1 MKKLSFTQ
9 KIVIGAILGIVTG
22 LFVPQFAPYVKFV
35 GDVFLRCVRVVV
47 PLLVFCAI
55 VDAVASIDLKDIGK
69 VGAKTLF
76 LFLMTTSSAAALAL
90 AVVFIIK
97 PTQAHNAGALSEYT
111 GGAVP
116 QSFVDLL
123 VNFIPNNIVS
133 SFANGTIIQ
142 IIVFGIFL
150 GLAISKLKS
159 DPLVSAFYDTIK
171 GLRALMMSIVTM
183 FMVLAPYGIFSLIA
197 NTVATI
203 DNQKLMQVLQYVI
216 TVTVANVIYMV
227 LYTLVVGFICK
238 LNPVMIVKNLS
249 RTYIMGV
256 STQSSAMTLP
266 TELLDAKERL
276 GISDR
281 IAEFVLPLGN
291 AINTNGAA
299 VTTIIAGV
307 TCAHI
312 FGLNWGMQQYVMLA
326 IYSVIAT
333 YGNTTVP
340 GGGIVAVAVVFEMAG
355 LPLEGVALFVSVD
368 FFTSLTRI
376 ILNVVS
382 DVYVAMIVAHSEGE
396 LDRDIFYGKKK
407 VAGETSL

>member
-9 KIVIGAILGIVTG
+9 KIIIGTALGILAG
-22 LFVPQFAPYVKFV
+22 MFVPQYVPYVKFL
-35 GDVFLRCVRVVV
+35 GDVFLRLVKVVV

-69 VGAKTLF
+69 VGAKTLS
-76 LFLMTTSSAAALAL
+76 LFLLTTSAAAALAL
-90 AVVFIIK
+90 VFVFLFK
-97 PTQAHNAGALSEYT
+97 PTQVVAGAASEYT

-123 VNFIPNNIVS
+123 VNFIPSNIVS

-150 GLAISKLKS
+150 GLAISKHKS
-159 DPLVSAFYDTIK
+159 DPLVGAFYDTIK

-197 NTVATI
+197 NTVGTI
-203 DNQKLMQVLQYVI
+203 DSTKLVQVLQYVV
-216 TVTVANVIYMV
+216 TVTVANIAYMI
-227 LYTLVVGFICK
+227 LYTLIVAAVCK
-238 LNPVMIVKNLS
+238 LSPIRLLQNLS

-266 TELLDAKERL
+266 TELMDAKERL

-312 FGLNWGMQQYVMLA
+312 FGLNWGMQQYIMLA

-382 DVYVAMIVAHSEGE
+382 DVYVAIIVAHSENE
-396 LDRDIFYGKKK
+396 LDLDVFYGRKK
-407 VAGETSL
+407 VGDDLMS

>member
-69 VGAKTLF
+69 VGAKTLA
-76 LFLMTTSSAAALAL
+76 LFLLTTSSAAALAL
-90 AVVFIIK
+90 AVIFVIK
-97 PTQAHNAGALSEYT
+97 PTQSYTGAISEYT

-116 QSFVDLL
+116 QNFVDLL

-133 SFANGTIIQ
+133 AFANGTIIQ

-150 GLAISKLKS
+150 GLAISKLKN
-159 DPLVSAFYDTIK
+159 DPLVSVFYDTIK
-171 GLRALMMSIVTM
+171 GLRALMMSIVGM
-183 FMVLAPYGIFSLIA
+183 FMGLAPYGIFALIA

-227 LYTLVVGFICK
+227 LYTLVVGFVCK

-382 DVYVAMIVAHSEGE
+382 DVYVAMMVAHSEGE

-407 VAGETSL
+407 VATESSL

>member
-9 KIVIGAILGIVTG
+9 KIIIGAALGILAG
-22 LFVPQFAPYVKFV
+22 MFVPQYVPYVKFL
-35 GDVFLRCVRVVV
+35 GDVFLRLVKVVV

-69 VGAKTLF
+69 VGAKTLS
-76 LFLMTTSSAAALAL
+76 LFLLTTSCAAALAL
-90 AVVFIIK
+90 VFVFLFK
-97 PTQAHNAGALSEYT
+97 PTQVVAGAATEYT

-123 VNFIPNNIVS
+123 VTFIPSNIVS

-150 GLAISKLKS
+150 GLAISKHKS
-159 DPLVSAFYDTIK
+159 DPLVASFYDTIK

-197 NTVATI
+197 NTVGTI
-203 DNQKLMQVLQYVI
+203 DSTKLVQVLQFVV
-216 TVTVANVIYMV
+216 TVTAANIVYMI
-227 LYTLVVGFICK
+227 LYTLIVGFVCK
-238 LNPVMIVKNLS
+238 LNPIRLVQNLS

-266 TELLDAKERL
+266 TELMDAKERL

-312 FGLNWGMQQYVMLA
+312 FGLNWGMQQYIMLA

-382 DVYVAMIVAHSEGE
+382 DVYVAVIVAHSENE
-396 LDRDIFYGKKK
+396 LDRDVFYGRKQ
-407 VAGETSL
+407 VGENLMP

>member
-9 KIVIGAILGIVTG
+9 KIIIGAALGILAG
-22 LFVPQFAPYVKFV
+22 MFVPQYVPYVKFL
-35 GDVFLRCVRVVV
+35 GDVFLRLVKVVV

-69 VGAKTLF
+69 VGAKTLS
-76 LFLMTTSSAAALAL
+76 LFLLTTSAAAALAL
-90 AVVFIIK
+90 VFVFLFK
-97 PTQAHNAGALSEYT
+97 PTQVVAGAASEYT

-123 VNFIPNNIVS
+123 VNFIPSNIVS

-150 GLAISKLKS
+150 GLAISKHKS
-159 DPLVSAFYDTIK
+159 DPLVGAFYDTIK

-197 NTVATI
+197 NTVGTI
-203 DNQKLMQVLQYVI
+203 DSTKLVQVLQYVV
-216 TVTVANVIYMV
+216 TVTVANIAYMI
-227 LYTLVVGFICK
+227 LYTLIVAAVCK
-238 LNPVMIVKNLS
+238 LSPIRLLQNLS

-266 TELLDAKERL
+266 TELMDAKERL

-312 FGLNWGMQQYVMLA
+312 FGLNWGMQQYIMLA

-382 DVYVAMIVAHSEGE
+382 DVYVAIIVAHSENE
-396 LDRDIFYGKKK
+396 LDLDVFYGRKK
-407 VAGETSL
+407 VGDDLMS

>member
-1 MKKLSFTQ
+1 
-9 KIVIGAILGIVTG
+9 
-22 LFVPQFAPYVKFV
+22 
-35 GDVFLRCVRVVV
+35 
-47 PLLVFCAI
+47 
-55 VDAVASIDLKDIGK
+55 
-69 VGAKTLF
+69 
-76 LFLMTTSSAAALAL
+76 
-90 AVVFIIK
+90 
-97 PTQAHNAGALSEYT
+97 
-111 GGAVP
+111 
-116 QSFVDLL
+116 
-123 VNFIPNNIVS
+123 
-133 SFANGTIIQ
+133 
-142 IIVFGIFL
+142 
-150 GLAISKLKS
+150 
-159 DPLVSAFYDTIK
+159 
-171 GLRALMMSIVTM
+171 MMSIVTM

-197 NTVATI
+197 NTVGTI
-203 DNQKLMQVLQYVI
+203 DSTKLVQVLQYVV
-216 TVTVANVIYMV
+216 TVTVANIAYMI
-227 LYTLVVGFICK
+227 LYTLIVAAVCK
-238 LNPVMIVKNLS
+238 LSPIRLLQNLS

-266 TELLDAKERL
+266 TELMDAKERL

-312 FGLNWGMQQYVMLA
+312 FGLNWGMQQYIMLA

-382 DVYVAMIVAHSEGE
+382 DVYVAIIVAHSENE
-396 LDRDIFYGKKK
+396 LDLDVFYGRKK
-407 VAGETSL
+407 VGDDLMS